1 MKLPFL
7 RRAGA
12 LLLALAL
19 ACSLLVLP
27 AAADDTVP
35 VDPIDPTVTGVE
47 LDRDTL
53 TMKVGEKVTLK
64 ATLTPS
70 SATNA
75 LTWSSS
81 DSTIAS
87 VTQDGLVTALKAG
100 AGPATITVAVSNSDK
115 AASCEVTVEE
125 ETPPPSTAV
134 SEIILSETSL
144 SIPPGRGATTPK

>member
-87 VTQDGLVTALKAG
+87 VTQSGLVTANKAG
-100 AGPATITVAVSNSDK
+100 KATITVAVSNSDK

-134 SEIILSETSL
+134 S
-144 SIPPGRGATTPK
+144 